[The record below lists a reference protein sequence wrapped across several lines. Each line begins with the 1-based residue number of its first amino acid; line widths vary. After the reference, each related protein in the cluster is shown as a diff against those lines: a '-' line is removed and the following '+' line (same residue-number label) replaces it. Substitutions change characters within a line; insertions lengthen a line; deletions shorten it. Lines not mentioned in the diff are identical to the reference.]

1 MLDNYI
7 DFDEASREWRKN
19 KKTLPNGRFE
29 YICNYIH
36 TNGKQCRKTILSCQV
51 KNCYIYGFGD
61 NIPIDKYNRR
71 RIRPKG
77 YKFHPNRDYYCRRSH
92 ACTFGAVKKHINR
105 YRCNPMI

>member
-7 DFDEASREWRKN
+7 DFNEASREWRKN

-61 NIPIDKYNRR
+61 NIPVDK
-71 RIRPKG
+71 
-77 YKFHPNRDYYCRRSH
+77 YKFHPNRDYYC
-92 ACTFGAVKKHINR
+92 KKHINR